1 MPMKILD
8 LESTIEDRKR
18 DIVDLLQEKR
28 DVKQKKE
35 RMRMEKS

>member
-1 MPMKILD
+1 MKILD